1 MTTYVL
7 SGETEEETYIKFI
20 NTMCTTPDFASEF
33 GFSDSYHAHK
43 FQPLK
48 PQLLE
53 ADLLDLFSFIWAR
66 DTYGFDHPRYRLQ
79 VAFSI
84 LLIFHLG
91 LHPNIA
97 LKEGLYY
104 SDTKNFLTRLEDAT
118 RAILVIR
125 LDNRDE
131 DTRVSRKWSG

>member
-1 MTTYVL
+1 
-7 SGETEEETYIKFI
+7 
-20 NTMCTTPDFASEF
+20 MCTTPNRASKF
-33 GFSDSYHAHK
+33 GFPRSHRAYE

-53 ADLLDLFSFIWAR
+53 ADLHDLFSYIWAR
-66 DTYGFDHPRYRLQ
+66 DTHSFDHPRYRLQ

-91 LHPNIA
+91 LHPNVA

-104 SDTKNFLTRLEDAT
+104 RDTKIFRTRYEGSI
-118 RAILVIR
+118 RAILIIH
-125 LDNRDE
+125 LHNRDE
-131 DTRVSRKWSG
+131 NSRAAQTWNR

>member
-1 MTTYVL
+1 MLVESHSRVLTYL
-7 SGETEEETYIKFI
+7 LNRMF
-20 NTMCTTPDFASEF
+20 NTSNRASKL
-33 GFSDSYHAHK
+33 GFPASRHAHE

-53 ADLLDLFSFIWAR
+53 ADLHNLFSFIWAH
-66 DTYGFDHPRYRLQ
+66 DTYSFDHPRYRLQ
-79 VAFSI
+79 VAFTL

-91 LHPNIA
+91 LHPNVA

-104 SDTKNFLTRLEDAT
+104 GDTKVLLTQHKNT
-118 RAILVIR
+118 IRAILVIR

-131 DTRVSRKWSG
+131 NARAA

>member
-1 MTTYVL
+1 MPFGGDRRGDIHRL
-7 SGETEEETYIKFI
+7 
-20 NTMCTTPDFASEF
+20 NTMCTAPNLASKF
-33 GFSDSYHAHK
+33 CFPARYHAHE

-53 ADLLDLFSFIWAR
+53 ADLHNLFSLIWAR
-66 DTYGFDHPRYRLQ
+66 DTHSYDHPRYRLQ

-91 LHPNIA
+91 LHPNVA

-104 SDTKNFLTRLEDAT
+104 SDARIYLTRFENTT
-118 RAILVIR
+118 RAMLLIR

-131 DTRVSRKWSG
+131 NAPTRKWSG

>member
-1 MTTYVL
+1 MLVKSHSRVSTYVL
-7 SGETEEETYIKFI
+7 HNMFSKLSF
-20 NTMCTTPDFASEF
+20 PASH
-33 GFSDSYHAHK
+33 HAHE

-53 ADLLDLFSFIWAR
+53 ADLHNLFSFIWAH
-66 DTYGFDHPRYRLQ
+66 DTHSFDHPRYRLQ
-79 VAFSI
+79 VAFTI

-91 LHPNIA
+91 LHPNVA

-104 SDTKNFLTRLEDAT
+104 GDTKILLTQHENT
-118 RAILVIR
+118 IRAILIIR

-131 DTRVSRKWSG
+131 TARAAQTWSR

>member
-1 MTTYVL
+1 
-7 SGETEEETYIKFI
+7 
-20 NTMCTTPDFASEF
+20 MCTTPDFASKF
-33 GFSDSYHAHK
+33 CFPDSYHAHE

-53 ADLLDLFSFIWAR
+53 ADLHDLFSFIWAR
-66 DTYGFDHPRYRLQ
+66 DTYSFDHPRYRLQ

-84 LLIFHLG
+84 LLIFQLG
-91 LHPNIA
+91 LHPNVA

-104 SDTKNFLTRLEDAT
+104 SDTKIFLTRLKDTT

-125 LDNRDE
+125 LDNWDK
-131 DTRVSRKWSG
+131 DTRVFRKWSG